1 MTDFLEGDEGGEGFG
16 VEVIRSSIP
25 PARRELSEAAPADS
39 FPRVGSSGVV
49 RLMSWE
55 LLGMPDISR
64 IAFRML
70 TALLTAPL
78 AGLAVS
84 AGRLAPALVT
94 PALGRDGASGSGQRG
109 LNFILFMIRELKR
122 LILSAVRW
130 ETSMIIGERNFEYNS
145 SWESPCIRI
154 VWLVG
159 IGVL

>member
-25 PARRELSEAAPADS
+25 PERRELREAAAADS
-39 FPRVGSSGVV
+39 FPRAGSSGVV
-49 RLMSWE
+49 RLVSWE

-64 IAFRML
+64 ISFRML

-84 AGRLAPALVT
+84 AGRLAPALDT

-109 LNFILFMIRELKR
+109 PNFILFMIRELKR